1 MDKEVAE
8 FFKEHNRIAEEQDK
22 KLKPLYKKSDELTE
36 KLKKAYHDCSPVRR
50 KSEFITCSKCGSRY
64 PKKDIKEVLFD
75 FTPCCVCG
83 DRHSLYSATSIKRIE
98 KLIYELSEV
107 QRLMNEATRYED

>member
-8 FFKEHNRIAEEQDK
+8 FFREHNRIAEEQDK

-36 KLKKAYHDCSPVRR
+36 KLKKAYHDYSPVRR

-98 KLIYELSEV
+98 KLIYKLSEV
-107 QRLMNEATRYED
+107 QRLMDEATRYED